1 MVANVF
7 LAICADP
14 HTHSM
19 VTDLSFTCH
28 EQLWIV
34 LFHFSEIRQIFR
46 DRGGDAEKIKHFCL
60 LNHGMLNKNKWQPL
74 LLNLRVTCCLFSGFS
89 AKGSLL
95 LVAWGKD
102 LFSSMTG
109 QTRIR
114 ASSKFVID
122 NFITFKVIWV
132 SYFSYSPDVTIT
144 SERMFK
150 TKTNSV
156 QFISSRKTLKTP
168 FHWVAQE

>member
-1 MVANVF
+1 MAQSEQTEPETELPLRTWLIRPSVMVANVF

-46 DRGGDAEKIKHFCL
+46 NRGGDAEKSKHLCL
-60 LNHGMLNKNKWQPL
+60 INDGMLNKNKWQPL
-74 LLNLRVTCCLFSGFS
+74 LLNLRVTCCLFSGLS

-102 LFSSMTG
+102 LFSSMTC

-122 NFITFKVIWV
+122 NFVNF
-132 SYFSYSPDVTIT
+132 
-144 SERMFK
+144 
-150 TKTNSV
+150 
-156 QFISSRKTLKTP
+156 
-168 FHWVAQE
+168 

>member
-1 MVANVF
+1 
-7 LAICADP
+7 
-14 HTHSM
+14 M

-46 DRGGDAEKIKHFCL
+46 NRGGDAEKSKHLCL
-60 LNHGMLNKNKWQPL
+60 INDGMLNKNKWQPL
-74 LLNLRVTCCLFSGFS
+74 LLNLRVTCCLFSGLS

-156 QFISSRKTLKTP
+156 CTVHFVKENPENPFPLGCSRIRICSGTFP
-168 FHWVAQE
+168 FSVS

>member
-14 HTHSM
+14 HTHSI

-28 EQLWIV
+28 EQLLIV

-46 DRGGDAEKIKHFCL
+46 NRGGDAEKSKHLCL
-60 LNHGMLNKNKWQPL
+60 INDGMLNKNKWQPL

-95 LVAWGKD
+95 LVA
-102 LFSSMTG
+102 
-109 QTRIR
+109 
-114 ASSKFVID
+114 
-122 NFITFKVIWV
+122 
-132 SYFSYSPDVTIT
+132 
-144 SERMFK
+144 
-150 TKTNSV
+150 
-156 QFISSRKTLKTP
+156 
-168 FHWVAQE
+168 